1 MSCARPLDTASRV
14 ANSAYTLTE
23 SCVLSTDGSAEP
35 DAFGSAGDRGQHHV
49 TCRVHEIGPVVLA
62 DVERVDPDGIGED
75 ALLNGVADDDGAV
88 ERLTGLIDAHEGG
101 RIQSELNLL
110 GGH

>member
-1 MSCARPLDTASRV
+1 
-14 ANSAYTLTE
+14 
-23 SCVLSTDGSAEP
+23 VLSTDGSAEP

-75 ALLNGVADDDGAV
+75 ALLSEITYAQPQQEQTRSLVASQL
-88 ERLTGLIDAHEGG
+88 RL
-101 RIQSELNLL
+101 
-110 GGH
+110 